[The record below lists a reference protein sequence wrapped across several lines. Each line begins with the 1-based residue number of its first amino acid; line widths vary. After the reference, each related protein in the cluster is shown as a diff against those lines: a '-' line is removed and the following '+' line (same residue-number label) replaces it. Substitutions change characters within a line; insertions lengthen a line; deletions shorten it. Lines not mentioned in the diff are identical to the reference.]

1 MNSATPVRPERKT
14 RTGSKVFF
22 GESGSGFKYEYEG
35 DIPPVAQFE
44 KDLSDD
50 GSDGFE
56 DVGQFRVHY
65 NKADEKSKPKAIHN
79 YLLGAKLG
87 EGANAKVKE
96 GIDVNTLRVVAVKI
110 IERKHIMKLPDGLNG
125 IKREI
130 GIMKSMK
137 KHPNVIELIEVI
149 DYPEEPRIYVVME
162 LANGCSLQDL
172 MDLRA
177 DKRIPVE
184 QVKFYFRQLLLG
196 LRHLH
201 GKNVVHRDIKPEN
214 LMLTTEHELKISD
227 FGVAEF
233 LDKYNESDHVTKT
246 SGSPAFLPPEIANGE
261 YNFSG
266 MAVDVWAAGVT
277 LYFLLVGKIPFE
289 AEGMLELF
297 KKIREG
303 VYTVPDFVDE
313 EARDL
318 IRQMLNMNASERI
331 SVREVLKHPWLQE
344 QSQHNVLEKFMPIE
358 TRDIQVIK
366 ALASLYGDEGKQP
379 NSAEPSEGENGNA
392 DVENSTAQR
401 FREFAGCSIM

>member
-1 MNSATPVRPERKT
+1 
-14 RTGSKVFF
+14 
-22 GESGSGFKYEYEG
+22 
-35 DIPPVAQFE
+35 
-44 KDLSDD
+44 
-50 GSDGFE
+50 
-56 DVGQFRVHY
+56 
-65 NKADEKSKPKAIHN
+65 
-79 YLLGAKLG
+79 
-87 EGANAKVKE
+87 
-96 GIDVNTLRVVAVKI
+96 
-110 IERKHIMKLPDGLNG
+110 
-125 IKREI
+125 
-130 GIMKSMK
+130 MKSMK

-149 DYPEEPRIYVVME
+149 DYPKEPRIYVVME

-172 MDLRA
+172 MDLLP

-201 GKNVVHRDIKPEN
+201 GKNIVHRDIKPEN

-313 EARDL
+313 EAKDL

-344 QSQHNVLEKFMPIE
+344 QSQHNVLEKFIPIE

-366 ALASLYGDEGKQP
+366 SLASLYGKA
-379 NSAEPSEGENGNA
+379 SRTFF
-392 DVENSTAQR
+392 VCR
-401 FREFAGCSIM
+401 